1 MERYDIVSFEVA
13 KLIKEKGFNEMCR
26 VCYIPRYT
34 HNGKDI
40 DEDEEF
46 ELKCEGREN
55 EIEIIEGGSTW
66 EHWNQNN
73 DEFSSVSAP
82 SLWGMMEYLREK
94 YNIHITV
101 KPYVNEDGINFLY
114 EIYTLEPYI
123 FSLVKS
129 KTGFNTNDEAVN
141 SAIEYIYKNLL

>member
-1 MERYDIVSFEVA
+1 
-13 KLIKEKGFNEMCR
+13 
-26 VCYIPRYT
+26 
-34 HNGKDI
+34 
-40 DEDEEF
+40 
-46 ELKCEGREN
+46 
-55 EIEIIEGGSTW
+55 
-66 EHWNQNN
+66 
-73 DEFSSVSAP
+73 
-82 SLWGMMEYLREK
+82 MMEYLREK

>member
-26 VCYIPRYT
+26 ESYIPRYT
-34 HNGKDI
+34 HNGEDI

-66 EHWNQNN
+66 EHWNRNN
-73 DEFSSVSAP
+73 DDSVSVSAP

-114 EIYTLEPYI
+114 EIYTLEPYK

-129 KTGFNTNDEAVN
+129 KTGFNTSKEAVN

>member
-13 KLIKEKGFNEMCR
+13 KLLKEKGFNEMCR

-55 EIEIIEGGSTW
+55 EIKIIEGGSTW

-82 SLWGMMEYLREK
+82 SVWGMMYYIRDK
-94 YNIHITV
+94 YNLHITT
-101 KPYVNEDGINFLY
+101 KPYVNEDGISFLY
-114 EIYTLEPYI
+114 EIYSLDKYM

-129 KTGFNTNDEAVN
+129 KTGFNTSEDATNEAIKFVF
-141 SAIEYIYKNLL
+141 ENLI